1 MAERFPAVTFR
12 SYLQPF
18 LEHSAWLYLIRTTLC
33 SQQLLE
39 IQTGIVEDLRLDHP
53 YAIHLKLCSWQ
64 KPWMWTW
71 QRVIDRTIS
80 LIDPDGCSIP
90 YVVFSSSIHR
100 STEIHLILKMHE
112 FPDQFV
118 QAVNGVLPSGVQLG
132 SWLRELERLQS
143 LVCVPIHLGYKGHHH
158 HPIKVP
164 SVGLISSSKQRS
176 CAAPIAGLVAVIV
189 LLASA
194 IAEESLTIFSRPL
207 IFSDPNYVLKHK

>member
-64 KPWMWTW
+64 KLWMWTW
-71 QRVIDRTIS
+71 QRAIDRTIS

-90 YVVFSSSIHR
+90 YVVFLSSIHR
-100 STEIHLILKMHE
+100 STEIHLILGLDRSKVAARLHTI
-112 FPDQFV
+112 
-118 QAVNGVLPSGVQLG
+118 AL
-132 SWLRELERLQS
+132 RLQQLDHGTLAFTS
-143 LVCVPIHLGYKGHHH
+143 SRVSVREE
-158 HPIKVP
+158 HPPEVDRMTP
-164 SVGLISSSKQRS
+164 GERHWR
-176 CAAPIAGLVAVIV
+176 VA
-189 LLASA
+189 
-194 IAEESLTIFSRPL
+194 
-207 IFSDPNYVLKHK
+207 N